1 MSLVEKKARQ
11 LLETAAIKDL
21 PVPVEELAKQL
32 GAQLTHEP
40 FDGNISGMLYREGDR
55 VVIGVNSA
63 HAYTRQ
69 RFTVAHEIGHL
80 RLHPGRPIIVDKL
93 VRVNLRDR
101 KSSLATDKEEIEANG
116 FAAALLMPSHL
127 VVREVQRR
135 AARGRSLV
143 SDEWLIEELARS
155 FKVSSQAMEYRLANL
170 GLRVPQ

>member
-1 MSLVEKKARQ
+1 MSLIEKKARQ
-11 LLETAAIKDL
+11 LLKSAGITDL

-40 FDGNISGMLYREGDR
+40 FEGNISGMLYREGDR

-63 HAYTRQ
+63 HSYTRQ
-69 RFTVAHEIGHL
+69 RFTVGHEIGHL

-116 FAAALLMPSHL
+116 FAAALLMPSDL
-127 VVREVQRR
+127 VQREVQRR
-135 AARGRSLV
+135 AARRPLV
-143 SDEWLIEELARS
+143 SDDWLIAEMARA
-155 FKVSSQAMEYRLANL
+155 FRVSPQAMEYRMANL